1 MLYYGN
7 YHRKIFFLLFWD
19 IGIQSYCDMPVVNGG
34 MEAVGEINKI
44 KGENISDSEIDLII
58 EAVKNVKLL
67 DHEEWKKKH
76 DKEKEK
82 EIEKSKMSYQVVT
95 GKTSGGKMYVRV
107 IGTKDDAEKVA
118 EEYKKTNLLIISFYF
133 SRSV

>member
-1 MLYYGN
+1 
-7 YHRKIFFLLFWD
+7 
-19 IGIQSYCDMPVVNGG
+19 